1 MDVYSIFRYGG
12 LLLILIGVFL
22 FFYSKKKTAGGLPS
36 ISLGGGGHTKNL
48 DTFAVDITRLAP
60 VVGREKEIMRL
71 TQILTRRTKNNV
83 VLVGSP
89 GVGKTAIV
97 EGLAVR
103 IVHGEVPGVLAN
115 KRVLS
120 LRVAEL
126 LAGTKYRGEFEQRI
140 KGLIDDIRTSNRT
153 IILFVDEIHT
163 VMQAKGTEGSIN
175 LADILKPALARGDLQ
190 LIGATTQKEY
200 EQYIQPDETWDRRF
214 QRVFV
219 DEPTID
225 EAITILHGIKKNYEE
240 YHKIQ
245 FTDDAIDA
253 AVRLSEEYISGRQLP
268 DKAIDL
274 IDEAAAMVNVHEGT
288 NPHHTG
294 LIHAA
299 AGKFSGKVVGGGIPG
314 EASGQIPEAIPTV
327 TRDDIK
333 EVVAEW
339 AGLPVTEIH

>member
-1 MDVYSIFRYGG
+1 MDLYSIFRYGG
-12 LLLILIGVFL
+12 LLFILLGLFI
-22 FFYSKKKTAGGLPS
+22 FFYSKKKTSGGLPTLS
-36 ISLGGGGHTKNL
+36 FGGGGAGTKNL
-48 DTFAVDITRLAP
+48 NSFAVDLTELARSGHIDK

-103 IVHGEVPGVLAN
+103 IIHGEVPPVLAN

-140 KGLIDDIRTSNRT
+140 KGLIDDIRNSNRT

-214 QRVFV
+214 QRVMV

-225 EAITILHGIKKNYEE
+225 EAITILHGIKTNYEN
-240 YHKIQ
+240 YHHIH
-245 FTDDAIDA
+245 FTDEAVEA
-253 AVRLSEEYISGRQLP
+253 AVRLSEEYINSRQLP

-274 IDEAAAMVNVHEGT
+274 IDEAAAMVNVQQGVH
-288 NPHHTG
+288 PHHVGVLHT
-294 LIHAA
+294 A
-299 AGKFSGKVVGGGIPG
+299 AGSVANQS
-314 EASGQIPEAIPTV
+314 ASDAEWPTV
-327 TRDDIK
+327 TRDHIK

-339 AGLPVTEIH
+339 AGVPVAELH